1 MSENNVEQAGSKR
14 EKISKANSTVFM
26 AVALASVVVMFS
38 LISIKFLWTRMGYN
52 SRVIAAKSESRDQ
65 LQENNKNIDTLI
77 KDFET
82 LETSPVT
89 NSKTILHALPPVY
102 DYPAL
107 ATYMESLALQSGV
120 DLPGSVGQDI
130 SAGAASKAVKSEPV
144 EIPLSIEVG
153 GQYDAIVKFIQN
165 TEFSIRPIHIQS
177 VEYSG
182 TNERIKAVINATT
195 YYQPTRDLGV
205 GQKEVK

>member
-1 MSENNVEQAGSKR
+1 MGDKSIEQSGSKR
-14 EKISKANSTVFM
+14 EKISKANSTVFI
-26 AVALASVVVMFS
+26 AVAIASVVVMFS

-52 SRVIAAKSESRDQ
+52 SRVITAKSESRDR

-77 KDFET
+77 EEFDS
-82 LETSPVT
+82 LEASPVT

-120 DLPGSVGQDI
+120 ELPGSVGQDL
-130 SAGAASKAVKSEPV
+130 SAGAVKSSINSSPV

-153 GQYDAIVKFIQN
+153 GPYDSIVKFIQN
-165 TEFSIRPIHIQS
+165 TEFSIRPIHIKN

-182 TNERIKAVINATT
+182 TSERIKAVITATT

-205 GQKEVK
+205 GQKEVR